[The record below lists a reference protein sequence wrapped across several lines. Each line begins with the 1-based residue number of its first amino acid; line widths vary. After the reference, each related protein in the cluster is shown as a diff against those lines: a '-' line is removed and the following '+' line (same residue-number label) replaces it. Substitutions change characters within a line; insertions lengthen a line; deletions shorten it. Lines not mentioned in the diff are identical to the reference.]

1 MATTKRPDLTAYFR
15 GRIDYHVNGMFARTV
30 ASPRDVRRIEGDVDS
45 SVITVTM
52 LDGTVWTWSGG
63 RYAARKV
70 NGCYAP
76 LAPKPVKPE
85 AAPAA

>member
-1 MATTKRPDLTAYFR
+1 MSKRPNLSAYFKA
-15 GRIDYHVNGMFARTV
+15 RIDWHVNGMLARSNARIPADV
-30 ASPRDVRRIEGDVDS
+30 ARISGDVTD

-52 LDGTVWTWSGG
+52 VDGNTFTYSGG

-76 LAPKPVKPE
+76 LMPVI
-85 AAPAA
+85 A